1 MTENQLET
9 YVKERFDMGLHEF
22 MKGKVE
28 KESLYDYEI
37 AGILNVN
44 VAQIGKLRSS
54 LGIKR
59 ANGFARRFDLK
70 YGAGALNTFKTMIEN
85 RDVSLS
91 SLARHFG
98 FSRQYAS
105 LVFKEIYGCQY
116 RDIYKKKGLAS
127 KKTPNQ
133 ERKYK

>member
-44 VAQIGKLRSS
+44 ATRIGKLRSS

-59 ANGFARRFDLK
+59 TNGFARHFDLK
-70 YGAGALNTFKTMIEN
+70 YGAGALDTFKIMIEN

-91 SLARHFG
+91 DLAGYFG
-98 FSRQYAS
+98 FTRQNAS
-105 LVFKEIYGCQY
+105 LVYKKIYGY
-116 RDIYKKKGLAS
+116 LYTEAVKKRELSGRKR
-127 KKTPNQ
+127 TDQ
-133 ERKYK
+133 ERRRI